1 MAILITTIV
10 ASLIFMWRNVLDI
23 QRYIFVW
30 LSTVKPVFKGQL
42 WNKEKVDLCDRWPLK
57 RGSIRMKC
65 SATGNEKGDLLIQAT
80 AWAGLTMSLAYD
92 RFVTLS
98 RHWYILSI
106 DFLHI

>member
-1 MAILITTIV
+1 
-10 ASLIFMWRNVLDI
+10 
-23 QRYIFVW
+23 
-30 LSTVKPVFKGQL
+30 
-42 WNKEKVDLCDRWPLK
+42 
-57 RGSIRMKC
+57 MKC